1 MSVFPA
7 EFVDRLRGTL
17 KLSEVASRWVKW
29 DTRKSD
35 VEKGSFWACCPFHHE
50 ETASFHVDD
59 RRGYYYCFG
68 CRAKGDA
75 ISLLREKDD
84 LSFVEAVRRLAFV
97 SGLDVELEGYQMP
110 EYEPPTIIQ
119 LKDVIVENFSQE
131 NFLEMGV
138 LTGWGDYIQRH
149 DRLLRSLSWGDPD
162 YSGHVLDL
170 LIKMDAAANGSIE
183 KVQSYVK
190 SKFAN
195 EATAV
200 AEVATFSSANRSLGY
215 NFEKSRN
222 DVIGVMMPFG
232 SGFGPVYATIQTACN
247 STPLSALRA
256 DEMWDDSIL
265 INDILALINHSA
277 VVICDLTGRNE
288 NVFYELGIAHA
299 WGKPVIPIAQ
309 SAEDVPFDLRH
320 HRYIK
325 YLNNTEGRHE
335 LQEKLVQRLI
345 RLVGSS
351 TVF

>member
-1 MSVFPA
+1 
-7 EFVDRLRGTL
+7 
-17 KLSEVASRWVKW
+17 
-29 DTRKSD
+29 
-35 VEKGSFWACCPFHHE
+35 
-50 ETASFHVDD
+50 
-59 RRGYYYCFG
+59 
-68 CRAKGDA
+68 
-75 ISLLREKDD
+75 
-84 LSFVEAVRRLAFV
+84 
-97 SGLDVELEGYQMP
+97 MP